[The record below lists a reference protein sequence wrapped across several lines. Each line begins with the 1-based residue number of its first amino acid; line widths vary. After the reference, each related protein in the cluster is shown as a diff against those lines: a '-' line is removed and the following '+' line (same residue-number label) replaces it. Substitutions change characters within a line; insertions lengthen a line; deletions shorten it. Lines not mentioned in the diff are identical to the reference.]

1 MEAQFLGN
9 QKALFKR
16 QLVREWTVFL
26 NAWVCWII
34 KQKVLFSWKIF
45 LQMLHQGGYWICHR
59 QLLAKVVRLC
69 FFQSREKEF
78 RSDLQAMA
86 PSSKTAHSFWCRTV
100 TLGKSDKVF
109 QRSLSLSP
117 AWLPKSFKLF
127 PCLDFHWVIK
137 FWSNPS
143 NPSFYRGKHW
153 RPERLRDLP
162 KGPQQVDGRTD
173 YLKCLIITL
182 CYLLYQQKC
191 NPSFN
196 NLLKSPLLLKYF
208 LNPAPYKY
216 LCPLLW
222 ILKTVIS

>member
-162 KGPQQVDGRTD
+162 KGPQQVDGWT
-173 YLKCLIITL
+173 
-182 CYLLYQQKC
+182 
-191 NPSFN
+191 S
-196 NLLKSPLLLKYF
+196 
-208 LNPAPYKY
+208 
-216 LCPLLW
+216 LW
-222 ILKTVIS
+222 IWLRNGHHYLSACFLLRTWSEK

>member
-1 MEAQFLGN
+1 
-9 QKALFKR
+9 
-16 QLVREWTVFL
+16 
-26 NAWVCWII
+26 
-34 KQKVLFSWKIF
+34 
-45 LQMLHQGGYWICHR
+45 MLHQGGYWICHR
-59 QLLAKVVRLC
+59 QLLAKIVRLC
-69 FFQSREKEF
+69 FFQSREREF

-143 NPSFYRGKHW
+143 SPSFYRGKHW
-153 RPERLRDLP
+153 APEKLRDLP
-162 KGPQQVDGRTD
+162 KSPQQVDGRTD
-173 YLKCLIITL
+173 YFKCLIITF
-182 CYLLYQQKC
+182 CYLLCQQKC

-196 NLLKSPLLLKYF
+196 TMLKSPLLLKYF

-216 LCPLLW
+216 LSPVLW
-222 ILKTVIS
+222 ILKTVTSYILKTECLGAFLVAKLVKNPPAM